1 MSRPVRIQLLGQT
14 YTIRTNETDEH
25 IAEVKAMLDGRFD
38 ELRGRG
44 APADQ
49 ALAVLTALTLAD
61 DLVKARQKDAQVRG
75 ELLRGIDALMEQAAA
90 Q

>member
-14 YTIRTNETDEH
+14 FTIRTNETDAH

-44 APADQ
+44 APADS

-61 DLVKARQKDAQVRG
+61 ELVKLRQGEDKMRS
-75 ELLRGIDALMEQAAA
+75 ELLQSIDTIMEKAA

>member
-25 IAEVKAMLDGRFD
+25 IAEVKAVLDGRFD

-49 ALAVLTALTLAD
+49 TLAVLTALTLAD
-61 DLVKARQKDAQVRG
+61 DLVKARQSEARLRG
-75 ELLRGIDALMEQAAA
+75 ELLQSVDAIMEQAAA